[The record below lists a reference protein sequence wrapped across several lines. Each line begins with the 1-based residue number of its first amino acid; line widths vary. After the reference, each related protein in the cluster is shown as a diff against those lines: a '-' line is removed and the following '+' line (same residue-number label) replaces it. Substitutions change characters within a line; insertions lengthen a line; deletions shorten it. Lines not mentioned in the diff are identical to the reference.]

1 MIKRSII
8 LIAFS
13 LLAAWCL
20 AHPAIND
27 LEEKNLKGKVKTLK
41 EISDYGSVDTYAY
54 DQNGMLTHA
63 EFDSGE
69 PIPYDYR
76 FEKDSKGRIIKIL
89 ETDSMGE
96 TNSTEEFTYDK
107 KGVLITSHY
116 VNASGSSDYIHYWDK
131 NGLRTK
137 VERLYDDGTVV
148 EYYTYEYDPQGW
160 LTKITT
166 YYVDDSLEDVQTF
179 ENDQYGNPTSI
190 KSYGDDGELF
200 DVLNISYEYDKQG
213 NYIKQTTT
221 SGMDEVDTYVMER
234 EIEYY

>member
-1 MIKRSII
+1 MIKRTI
-8 LIAFS
+8 LLLSMSLVAF
-13 LLAAWCL
+13 WCL
-20 AHPAIND
+20 AHPAISD

-41 EISDYGSVDTYAY
+41 EMTDYGSVDTYSY
-54 DQNGMLTHA
+54 DQNGLLTHA

-69 PIPYDYR
+69 PIPYYYQ
-76 FEKDSKGRIIKIL
+76 FEKDNKGRIVKIV
-89 ETDSMGE
+89 ETDALGE

-107 KGVLITSHY
+107 KGVLTQSHY

-131 NGLRTK
+131 NGFRTK

-148 EYYTYEYDPQGW
+148 EYYTYEYDKKGW

-166 YYVDDSLEDVQTF
+166 YYVDESLEDVQVF
-179 ENDQYGNPTSI
+179 ENDQYGNPVSI
-190 KSYGDDGELF
+190 KSYGGDGEMF
-200 DVLNISYEYDKQG
+200 DAMNISYEYDQQG

-221 SGMDEVDTYVMER
+221 SGMGEDYEYVTDR